1 MSLKNI
7 IIFLIEE
14 YVKIRKELFLELD
27 VLEKTQKKENLN
39 VDHDAQGNIEIQQ
52 EPEDFPNIHS

>member
-27 VLEKTQKKENLN
+27 VLEKTQKKEKVN
-39 VDHDAQGNIEIQQ
+39 VDHDVQGNIEIQQ